1 MNEER
6 FEELVGLLLDEEIAG
21 EELDELSGMIAEDPV
36 LLEELRRQLIM
47 ADHLEQYEDEQR

>member
-21 EELDELSGMIAEDPV
+21 EELNELSDMVAEDPA
-36 LLEELRRQLIM
+36 LL
-47 ADHLEQYEDEQR
+47 

>member
-21 EELDELSGMIAEDPV
+21 KELEELAGMVAEDPA
-36 LLEELRRQLIM
+36 LLEELRCQLIT
-47 ADHLEQYEDEQR
+47 ADQLEQYEDEHR